1 MNRLLLASIVFLLN
15 LPHANA
21 AMDGGLFNSEIA
33 PSQDFALFARQEPSV
48 AEFGKP
54 FDFVIEVQHTSKYQI
69 QFPETF
75 PQQDNLRA
83 LGRFSHTENTTGLD
97 AGVGLIKETWRI
109 TLIPLDIE
117 KIDTPVIEAATNLEE
132 PLIIDPMAIVLK
144 TVPPPKKDEEK
155 KDGFE
160 SNAGPFVFF
169 VPDDRI
175 YVLGSS
181 AAIALIL
188 LLIFLYVMAKRQLP
202 VAPQP
207 TREELPQAP
216 VIPPHV
222 TALQR
227 LEALMARGLLEK
239 GEVKTF
245 VTYLMNDVLRSY
257 LEARYD
263 FPAEKRTTRELV
275 ADLLKISDA
284 GLNVQLMKDILETTD
299 LVKFANANIEPQNA
313 HTFANQVKTLIL
325 QTKQNTQEV
334 TP

>member
-1 MNRLLLASIVFLLN
+1 MNRLLLAIIVFLLN

-21 AMDGGLFNSEIA
+21 TMDGGLFNSEIA
-33 PSQDFALFARQEPSV
+33 PSQDFALFARQEPPV

-54 FDFVIEVQHTSKYQI
+54 FDFVIEVQHTSRYQI

-144 TVPPPKKDEEK
+144 TVPPPKKDDEK

-188 LLIFLYVMAKRQLP
+188 LLISSM
-202 VAPQP
+202 
-207 TREELPQAP
+207 
-216 VIPPHV
+216 
-222 TALQR
+222 
-227 LEALMARGLLEK
+227 
-239 GEVKTF
+239 
-245 VTYLMNDVLRSY
+245 
-257 LEARYD
+257 
-263 FPAEKRTTRELV
+263 
-275 ADLLKISDA
+275 
-284 GLNVQLMKDILETTD
+284 
-299 LVKFANANIEPQNA
+299 
-313 HTFANQVKTLIL
+313 
-325 QTKQNTQEV
+325 
-334 TP
+334 